1 MQDWGLMRKVT
12 SVFLKYLRVGVS
24 SAHRGTRRT
33 ILLHVAPPGQRRFVC
48 DDGIILY

>member
-24 SAHRGTRRT
+24 SAHRGTRLT
-33 ILLHVAPPGQRRFVC
+33 ILLHVAPPGIDRGGLCVMMA
-48 DDGIILY
+48 